1 MKKVYGLI
9 RRLGANSK
17 YKGYFFVAE
26 AVKISMGDQCKPL
39 RITKDIYPCLARKYR
54 STPTNIEHDIRTM
67 VNVCWEG
74 NKKLLDE
81 IAGYPL
87 EYKPTNSEFIACVLP
102 EGNRRRELT
111 TAFQKESDS
120 WTESSGSYHP
130 RTAPGVYP

>member
-26 AVKISMGDQCKPL
+26 AVKISMGYQYKPL

-74 NKKLLDE
+74 NKKLL
-81 IAGYPL
+81 
-87 EYKPTNSEFIACVLP
+87 EYKPTNSEFIDMLAYYL
-102 EGNRRRELT
+102 REI
-111 TAFQKESDS
+111 E
-120 WTESSGSYHP
+120 EEN
-130 RTAPGVYP
+130 

>member
-26 AVKISMGDQCKPL
+26 AVKISMGDQYKPL
-39 RITKDIYPCLARKYR
+39 RITKARKYR

-87 EYKPTNSEFIACVLP
+87 EYKPTNSEFIDMLAYYL
-102 EGNRRRELT
+102 REI
-111 TAFQKESDS
+111 E
-120 WTESSGSYHP
+120 EEN
-130 RTAPGVYP
+130 

>member
-81 IAGYPL
+81 IAGYL
-87 EYKPTNSEFIACVLP
+87 WNTSLPTVNLLICL
-102 EGNRRRELT
+102 RIT
-111 TAFQKESDS
+111 
-120 WTESSGSYHP
+120 
-130 RTAPGVYP
+130 

>member
-74 NKKLLDE
+74 NKKLLIPGQKAQDHIIPE
-81 IAGYPL
+81 LLRA
-87 EYKPTNSEFIACVLP
+87 FIH
-102 EGNRRRELT
+102 REC
-111 TAFQKESDS
+111 FERG
-120 WTESSGSYHP
+120 SGS
-130 RTAPGVYP
+130 TKKAVIFKLKI